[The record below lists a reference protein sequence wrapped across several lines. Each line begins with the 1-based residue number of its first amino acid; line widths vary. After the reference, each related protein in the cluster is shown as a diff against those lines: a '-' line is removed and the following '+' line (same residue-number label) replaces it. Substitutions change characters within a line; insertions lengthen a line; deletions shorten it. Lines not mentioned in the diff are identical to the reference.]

1 MMKSVLIAAVSA
13 VQAYLLG
20 SIDTG
25 ILVSKF
31 LYHDDVRKYG
41 SGAAGMT
48 NMLRTFGK
56 KAAALTAFGDVLKG
70 VLAVCIGRWLFTQMP
85 ESTTLSPY
93 LAVYLAAIFAIIGHL
108 KPLYFGFKGGKGV
121 LVAGGTILAIQPVL
135 IPFLAVI
142 FLACLLPTGMV
153 SLGSVTMAAL
163 YPVLT
168 ILYGVFR
175 GYSAA
180 DLTVC
185 TIGSV
190 IMAAMVIYMHR
201 SNIQRIREGKEYRF
215 GPAAAVHRPL
225 RGGFCICLFLCLG
238 LFLRLC
244 FGMPPTEPV
253 GGDTALGGGK
263 IRRRVAVRQV
273 RAKGRDKEELA
284 HDEDQCDGA
293 HAEQVL
299 HGGIVSHHQ
308 MPRNGVKQHFKAAAG
323 AVLGQHL
330 DELNADHNIQTA
342 LQKGADLCLV
352 AVEQQAGHPADQ
364 GHNAE
369 QQTNQHQPG

>member
-1 MMKSVLIAAVSA
+1 MESVLIAVVSA

-121 LVAGGTILAIQPVL
+121 LVAAGAILAVQPVL
-135 IPFLAVI
+135 LPVLAVI
-142 FLACLLPTGMV
+142 FLVCLVPTGMV
-153 SLGSVTMAAL
+153 SLGSITMAAA

-168 ILYGVFR
+168 LVYSLMR
-175 GYSAA
+175 GLPTR
-180 DLTVC
+180 DVVVC
-185 TIGSV
+185 TVGAA
-190 IMAAMVIYMHR
+190 IMGGMVIWMHR
-201 SNIQRIREGKEYRF
+201 SNIQRIRDGKEYRF
-215 GPAAAVHRPL
+215 G
-225 RGGFCICLFLCLG
+225 
-238 LFLRLC
+238 
-244 FGMPPTEPV
+244 
-253 GGDTALGGGK
+253 
-263 IRRRVAVRQV
+263 
-273 RAKGRDKEELA
+273 
-284 HDEDQCDGA
+284 
-293 HAEQVL
+293 
-299 HGGIVSHHQ
+299 
-308 MPRNGVKQHFKAAAG
+308 
-323 AVLGQHL
+323 
-330 DELNADHNIQTA
+330 
-342 LQKGADLCLV
+342 QK
-352 AVEQQAGHPADQ
+352 HKS
-364 GHNAE
+364 N
-369 QQTNQHQPG
+369 